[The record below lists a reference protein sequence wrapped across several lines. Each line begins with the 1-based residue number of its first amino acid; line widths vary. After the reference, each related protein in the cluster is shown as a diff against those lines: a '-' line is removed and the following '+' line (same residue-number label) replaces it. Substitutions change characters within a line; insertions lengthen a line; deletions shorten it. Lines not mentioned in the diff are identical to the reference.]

1 MDSPDPA
8 ITDAGDAPSPGTAPL
23 TRDVV
28 PAGDDGAAGDGATT
42 GVAVPP
48 GVAPPP
54 RPAGEEGPIWR
65 FLISRKW
72 LLWHVT
78 AVAGVWGML
87 WAGDWQYHRA
97 LGGNGLSWAYVVE
110 WPMFACFGVVF
121 WAKTVRDEFR
131 IRRAGLDPN
140 LDITGAEH
148 AVQLPAGL
156 GTEQAG
162 TFLPLPGAPGW
173 TGADGTEPVLLSAWR
188 ASLARVAAEDWDDP
202 ELAAYNKYLAKLNA
216 KKK

>member
-1 MDSPDPA
+1 MESPDPA
-8 ITDAGDAPSPGTAPL
+8 IVPS
-23 TRDVV
+23 
-28 PAGDDGAAGDGATT
+28 

-48 GVAPPP
+48 GVAP
-54 RPAGEEGPIWR
+54 RAPAAGDGGPIWR

-87 WAGDWQYHRA
+87 WLGDWQYHRA
-97 LGGNGLSWAYVVE
+97 MGGNGLSWAYTFE
-110 WPMFACFGVVF
+110 WPVFACFGVVF
-121 WAKTVRDEFR
+121 WARTIRDEFR

-148 AVQLPAGL
+148 VVQLPAGL

-162 TFLPLPGAPGW
+162 TFLPGLPPGAPRW
-173 TGADGTEPVLLSAWR
+173 TGEEGTEPVLLSAWR

-202 ELAAYNKYLAKLNA
+202 ELAEYNKYLAKLNA
-216 KKK
+216 KKKK